1 MFNLMDTVIRK
12 KDRKW
17 FRIVGHEDVFYELR
31 PLGQSKT
38 AGSTND
44 IDVHVK
50 DLHKNYV
57 KKDYPT
63 VKVYNL
69 ADQEEKK
76 EDEPMDYNEAVK
88 ELEGIQAKPST
99 PSVAVLKNE
108 TEPDYIPAGV
118 TCEAAV
124 MTFATEI
131 TKTYTVTREFLYR
144 IDQILN
150 AVGADASDSIMECT
164 GRLIVQV
171 IEEGIKEEK

>member
-12 KDRKW
+12 KNRKW
-17 FRIVGHEDVFYELR
+17 FRIVGHEDVFYKLR

-50 DLHKNYV
+50 DLHKNYI

-76 EDEPMDYNEAVK
+76 EDEPMDYNKAVK
-88 ELEGIQAKPST
+88 ELNGIQNKPST
-99 PSVAVLKNE
+99 PSVVVPENE
-108 TEPDYIPAGV
+108 ADNAPINPGCEP
-118 TCEAAV
+118 AV
-124 MTFATEI
+124 MA
-131 TKTYTVTREFLYR
+131 KRYTVTREFLYR

-150 AVGADASDSIMECT
+150 AVGVDASDSVMECT
-164 GRLIVQV
+164 GRLIAQV
-171 IEEGIKEEK
+171 IEEGMKGEK